1 MDGAFSKRRKARNPT
16 GVFFMI
22 VKRIFVIE
30 ARDLLDSVKY
40 YRIIL
45 FNFVRIIRSVI
56 LIIILRRGIFGIFL

>member
-1 MDGAFSKRRKARNPT
+1 MDGAFSKRRKAAESYRS
-16 GVFFMI
+16 FFMI

-56 LIIILRRGIFGIFL
+56 LIIIFRRGIFGIFL